1 MRIRR
6 VRAAA
11 AAFVLAAA
19 ALAAPP
25 APGQTATTTTHL
37 FKIVHGAAWID
48 SDGKRYLTVGCA
60 PLDRRP
66 FGTEGSVVTL
76 HLEFHALPRLQG
88 QRPRVVWDSRID
100 EPKTPAGRSCDL
112 RKGIDTVTFPI
123 PAGLFVQDPNIPVV
137 IVPPQVGFRVGGT
150 HGTAMYRLRF
160 ARGAPVPPV
169 PGQTTTTK
177 HLLQIVHGAAWRG
190 SDGNRYLTFGCAPLQ
205 RGEFGPEGSVVT
217 LHLRFQALPRLP
229 GRVHTVW
236 DSRTSL
242 PAGLPCDLRKGIDT
256 VTFQIPEGLNLQD
269 TYIPSSDYDRQRRGG
284 QATFTVNGT
293 HGGPMYGLRDY
304 SGPLRGVFTPPP
316 PAGAPD

>member
-6 VRAAA
+6 VPVSA

-37 FKIVHGAAWID
+37 FKIVHGGAWSD
-48 SDGKRYLTVGCA
+48 SDGKRYITVGCA
-60 PLDRRP
+60 PLERRP

-88 QRPRVVWDSRID
+88 QRPRIVWDSRLD
-100 EPKTPAGRSCDL
+100 EPKTPAGLPCDL

-123 PAGLFVQDPNIPVV
+123 PAGLAVQDPNIPVV

-150 HGTAMYRLRF
+150 HGTAMYRLRN
-160 ARGAPVPPV
+160 RGAPVPPV
-169 PGQTTTTK
+169 PGQTAATTT
-177 HLLQIVHGAAWRG
+177 HLFKIVPGAAWRG

-205 RGEFGPEGSVVT
+205 RLRFGPEGSVVT
-217 LHLRFQALPRLP
+217 HHLRFMSLPRIYPNSLH
-229 GRVHTVW
+229 VVW
-236 DSRTSL
+236 NSETSL
-242 PAGLPCDLRKGIDT
+242 PAGRPCNLRKGIDT
-256 VTFQIPEGLNLQD
+256 VTFQIPEGLNVQD
-269 TYIPSSDYDRQRRGG
+269 PYIPVASFDREGG
-284 QATFTVNGT
+284 LFNNHGT
-293 HGGPMYGLRDY
+293 HGTPMYGFRDY

-316 PAGAPD
+316 SAGAPD